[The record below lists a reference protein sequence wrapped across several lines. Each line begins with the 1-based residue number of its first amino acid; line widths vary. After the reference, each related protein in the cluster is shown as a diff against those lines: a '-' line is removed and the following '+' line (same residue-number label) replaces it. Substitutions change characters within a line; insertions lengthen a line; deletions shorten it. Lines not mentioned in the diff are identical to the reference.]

1 MLPSNQRQVIEQVK
15 FTYSQF
21 GKASE
26 NKMDWRARKKTDSCY
41 YKSKP
46 KTRGFSQ

>member
-1 MLPSNQRQVIEQVK
+1 MLPSNQRQLIEQVK

-26 NKMDWRARKKTDSCY
+26 KQNGLNNKEENR
-41 YKSKP
+41 
-46 KTRGFSQ
+46 